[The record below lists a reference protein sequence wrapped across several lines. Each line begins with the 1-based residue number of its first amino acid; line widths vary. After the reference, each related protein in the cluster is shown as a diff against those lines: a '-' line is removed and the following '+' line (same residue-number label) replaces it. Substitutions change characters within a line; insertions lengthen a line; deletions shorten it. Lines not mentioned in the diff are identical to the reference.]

1 MEEMNDYAKVR
12 KWQVQFEVHRPF
24 ATLPLPDIVVEEER
38 SSPLY
43 RLDGR
48 LRGDSG
54 GQLSITL
61 GGRGGIRIA
70 GVDHPLTPGRAFLHN
85 HGDRDVCYYYP
96 SDGTEVWNFLWMA
109 FDGDFVKTLI
119 AEINRKYGYLFDVP
133 LNSPLVA
140 KLMSFKNYQ
149 NEIQVLSP
157 LEAGTLALDAIGMLC
172 ASKESELRESPR
184 SSLIRDVQTV
194 IAAETAERL
203 DAESLA
209 RRFRISREHLSRTF
223 REQTGSTLHD
233 YVTRI
238 RLRMAVDL
246 LLQTRLTAKE
256 IAARCGFSEYS
267 IFYRTFKRR
276 LGWSPEALRD
286 NGFRPDI

>member
-1 MEEMNDYAKVR
+1 M
-12 KWQVQFEVHRPF
+12 
-24 ATLPLPDIVVEEER
+24 
-38 SSPLY
+38 
-43 RLDGR
+43 
-48 LRGDSG
+48 
-54 GQLSITL
+54 
-61 GGRGGIRIA
+61 
-70 GVDHPLTPGRAFLHN
+70 
-85 HGDRDVCYYYP
+85 
-96 SDGTEVWNFLWMA
+96 
-109 FDGDFVKTLI
+109 
-119 AEINRKYGYLFDVP
+119 
-133 LNSPLVA
+133 
-140 KLMSFKNYQ
+140 
-149 NEIQVLSP
+149 
-157 LEAGTLALDAIGMLC
+157 
-172 ASKESELRESPR
+172 
-184 SSLIRDVQTV
+184 QTV

-276 LGWSPEALRD
+276 LGWSPETLRD

>member
-1 MEEMNDYAKVR
+1 MPEMNDYAKVR

-109 FDGDFVKTLI
+109 FDGDYVKTLI

-133 LNSPLVA
+133 LKPRWLRNSCRSRITRT
-140 KLMSFKNYQ
+140 KSRCF
-149 NEIQVLSP
+149 
-157 LEAGTLALDAIGMLC
+157 
-172 ASKESELRESPR
+172 PR
-184 SSLIRDVQTV
+184 SKPGRSRSMRSACCALRKR
-194 IAAETAERL
+194 ASCAN
-203 DAESLA
+203 
-209 RRFRISREHLSRTF
+209 RR
-223 REQTGSTLHD
+223 
-233 YVTRI
+233 
-238 RLRMAVDL
+238 
-246 LLQTRLTAKE
+246 
-256 IAARCGFSEYS
+256 AAR
-267 IFYRTFKRR
+267 
-276 LGWSPEALRD
+276 
-286 NGFRPDI
+286 

>member
-1 MEEMNDYAKVR
+1 MPEMNDYAKVR

-54 GQLSITL
+54 GSFRSRS

-109 FDGDFVKTLI
+109 FDGDYVKTLI

-172 ASKESELRESPR
+172 ASKRER
-184 SSLIRDVQTV
+184 AAR
-194 IAAETAERL
+194 IAAQL
-203 DAESLA
+203 SDP
-209 RRFRISREHLSRTF
+209 RRADRHRRRNRRT
-223 REQTGSTLHD
+223 
-233 YVTRI
+233 
-238 RLRMAVDL
+238 
-246 LLQTRLTAKE
+246 
-256 IAARCGFSEYS
+256 ARCGVACQGGSASPANICRAPSANRPAAHSTTTSRES
-267 IFYRTFKRR
+267 VS
-276 LGWSPEALRD
+276 GWRSTCSC
-286 NGFRPDI
+286 RPG